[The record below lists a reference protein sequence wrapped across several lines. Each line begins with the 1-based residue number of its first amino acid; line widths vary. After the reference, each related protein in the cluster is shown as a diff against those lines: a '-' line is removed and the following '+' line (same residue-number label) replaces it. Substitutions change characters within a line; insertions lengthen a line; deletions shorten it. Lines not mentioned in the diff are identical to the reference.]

1 MAQSNRE
8 REREQSKVLGIAVGF
23 WSMAYLKLSMCLPFD
38 SPSSTP
44 DISPRERTTVPIKG
58 QA

>member
-1 MAQSNRE
+1 M
-8 REREQSKVLGIAVGF
+8 LGIAVGF
-23 WSMAYLKLSMCLPFD
+23 WSMACLKLSMCLPFD

-44 DISPRERTTVPIKG
+44 SISPRERTTVPTKG